1 MDEFI
6 YLIIRFGCK
15 KKIYSFFLNINDKYL
30 LNKIMWAQE
39 LFND

>member
-6 YLIIRFGCK
+6 YLIIRFGYK
-15 KKIYSFFLNINDKYL
+15 KKSILFLKNINDKYL
-30 LNKIMWAQE
+30 LNKIMWLQE